1 MFFKCVFFPKVTL
14 KSVMLKIFEYN
25 LYDSSSDTIQF

>member
-1 MFFKCVFFPKVTL
+1 MFFFQRLRSK
-14 KSVMLKIFEYN
+14 VMLKIFEYN